1 MARDTVSHSCNIN
14 NVSGVVIQ
22 RRRSATRVCCCSVEP
37 GRLLKT
43 TGLLKSAQRTRSLA
57 VIPMCQVEEDY
68 HEPLQRADVPSVSK
82 KCVKCKEGTAA
93 VVIRAGDAF
102 CRVCFKEYFIHKFRA
117 VLGKNR
123 VIFPG
128 EKVLLAVSG
137 GPSSC
142 SMLSQVQEG
151 LSQNAHKRL
160 RFLPAIVFIDEGG
173 AVGQAVEDRRR
184 MAAELQAVF
193 RATGLPFI
201 MVPLEQVLD
210 LPSSALTAAAP
221 SPREPAAGAYKAA
234 VDDFVRSDA
243 GGCRSSLEPQQ
254 TALADVPASR
264 THLLQQLIGSA
275 QTLTARED
283 LLSTL
288 RQHLLVHTARTEGY
302 SKVMLGDNCTRLA
315 IKLLT
320 SISLGRGAQLA
331 QDTGFSDSRYGDVLL
346 VRPMRDYSA
355 KEIAYYNRLF
365 SVPSVFIPS
374 LETKTTDKSSIQRL
388 TESFVTKLQAD
399 FPSTVSTIYRTSEKL
414 QTACRSSSKADVCD
428 RCLLCMCALDTAA
441 ENASAFKATLISE
454 QLSQAKSAGARSVV
468 NPSHNQVPM
477 EQESTAAIGTCCSS
491 GGEDCGRAARGEGCC
506 SSAKGPESPD
516 LMSVLCYSCQ
526 LTIRDMSSVEHLPHY
541 ILSEAQRRQR
551 RSHMREEIGEFLLD
565 AGD

>member
-1 MARDTVSHSCNIN
+1 
-14 NVSGVVIQ
+14 
-22 RRRSATRVCCCSVEP
+22 
-37 GRLLKT
+37 
-43 TGLLKSAQRTRSLA
+43 
-57 VIPMCQVEEDY
+57 MCQVEEDY
-68 HEPLQRADVPSVSK
+68 HEPLQRADPLSVSK

-117 VLGKNR
+117 MLGKNR

-137 GPSSC
+137 GASSC
-142 SMLSQVQEG
+142 SMLRQVQEG
-151 LSQNAHKRL
+151 LSQNAHKKL
-160 RFLPAIVFIDEGG
+160 RFSPGIVFIDEGG

-184 MAAELQAVF
+184 AAAELQAVF
-193 RATGLPFI
+193 TATGLPFVT
-201 MVPLEQVLD
+201 VPLEEVLD
-210 LPSSALTAAAP
+210 LPSSVLAAA
-221 SPREPAAGAYKAA
+221 SLVASGTGAYKAA
-234 VDDFVRSDA
+234 VGDFVRSGA
-243 GGCRSSLEPQQ
+243 AGCRTSLDPERRAP
-254 TALADVPASR
+254 ADVQESR
-264 THLLQQLIGSA
+264 TRSLQQLIGSA
-275 QTLTARED
+275 KTLTARED

-288 RQHLLVHTARTEGY
+288 RQHLLVHTARSEGY

-331 QDTGFSDSRYGDVLL
+331 QDTGFSDSRYGDILL

-365 SVPSVFIPS
+365 GVPSVFIPG
-374 LETKTTDKSSIQRL
+374 LETKATDKSSIQRL

-414 QTACRSSSKADVCD
+414 QTACRSSSTADLCD

-454 QLSQAKSAGARSVV
+454 QLSQAQAAGDTSVV
-468 NPSHNQVPM
+468 TPAPKEH
-477 EQESTAAIGTCCSS
+477 ESAAAIGKRCTS
-491 GGEDCGRAARGEGCC
+491 GAEDCGNAASGEGCC
-506 SSAKGPESPD
+506 SSAKGAESSD
-516 LMSVLCYSCQ
+516 LRSLLCYSCQ
-526 LTIRDMSSVEHLPHY
+526 LTIRDMSSVERLPHY

-551 RSHMREEIGEFLLD
+551 RSQMREEIGEFLLD
-565 AGD
+565 AAD